1 MSKIIGIDLGTT
13 NSVVSFME
21 GKNVK
26 VIPNKE
32 GGNTT
37 PSIVAFTKDGK
48 RLVGTVAKRQS
59 VTNPFNTIYSAKR
72 FIGHKYDEIKNDI
85 QNYPYKIVADSNGD
99 VAFDIEG
106 KNYSPQEISAAIFG
120 EKQRSKKFFL
130 FFLIFLYSGKYL
142 PACLIN
148 QIGVF
153 CLLLS
158 FNKDFIIYIYMVV
171 VVVVYEEKANN
182 SFLRNY

>member
-21 GKNVK
+21 GKSVK

-59 VTNPFNTIYSAKR
+59 VTNPFNTIFSAKR
-72 FIGHKYDEIKNDI
+72 FIGHKFDEVKNDL

-99 VAFDIEG
+99 VALISKV
-106 KNYSPQEISAAIFG
+106 KNIA
-120 EKQRSKKFFL
+120 RKKFQL
-130 FFLIFLYSGKYL
+130 QS
-142 PACLIN
+142 
-148 QIGVF
+148 
-153 CLLLS
+153 
-158 FNKDFIIYIYMVV
+158 
-171 VVVVYEEKANN
+171 
-182 SFLRNY
+182 

>member
-21 GKNVK
+21 GKSVK

-59 VTNPFNTIYSAKR
+59 VTNPFNTISSAKR
-72 FIGHKYDEIKNDI
+72 FIGHKYDEVKNDL
-85 QNYPYKIVADSNGD
+85 QNYPYKIVADASGD
-99 VAFDIEG
+99 VAFEIEG
-106 KNYSPQEISAAIFG
+106 KKYSPQEISAAILSQL
-120 EKQRSKKFFL
+120 KQVAED
-130 FFLIFLYSGKYL
+130 YL
-142 PACLIN
+142 LTTLNAKQQKMLDKSL
-148 QIGVF
+148 V
-153 CLLLS
+153 
-158 FNKDFIIYIYMVV
+158 
-171 VVVVYEEKANN
+171 
-182 SFLRNY
+182 